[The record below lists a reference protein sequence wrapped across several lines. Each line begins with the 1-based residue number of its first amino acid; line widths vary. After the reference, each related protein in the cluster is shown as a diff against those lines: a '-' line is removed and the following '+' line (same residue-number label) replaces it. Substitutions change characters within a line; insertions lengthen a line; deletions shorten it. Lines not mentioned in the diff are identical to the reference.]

1 MRNSSTWCPGT
12 SSHGRGQPKVL
23 WCSCYDGF
31 PWQRVRYMYRS
42 SLMAIKI
49 NYVYVTCWVNIRSS
63 HESKGPF
70 RNFGCSDKDV
80 QKIAIEA
87 TGPRSHGILL
97 CHLWMMW
104 LWEVA
109 LWKLLRFWLPILPSP
124 ASFPAVAVGEVGVIH
139 PITSGMIAVS
149 WKLMLSSRFSECKK
163 RKICSYPWYLNL
175 YFYIVTVW
183 YYVFDFNRYIQPH
196 WTHWT
201 PALFLVGFFTGR
213 SVLVS
218 GMNCGPMGLRPV
230 MSHPKLNHEGF
241 SAISSLRV
249 ANVWPWERP
258 TCRSD
263 MYREASQALHDF
275 QMSFFLNSLGIQSPS
290 ENWMPIGMIEYW
302 LIFVLRN

>member
-12 SSHGRGQPKVL
+12 SSHGRQPKVL

-80 QKIAIEA
+80 KKMQQP

-139 PITSGMIAVS
+139 PITSGMIAAS
-149 WKLMLSSRFSECKK
+149 WKLMLSSRFSDGEKW
-163 RKICSYPWYLNL
+163 KICIDISMISEFVVLFRYCMIFCFRFQPVFLAALNTL
-175 YFYIVTVW
+175 NTCTFSRGCFLAGFLECFGVGYELWTNGIKAYHVTSQVEPRGILSNW
-183 YYVFDFNRYIQPH
+183 
-196 WTHWT
+196 
-201 PALFLVGFFTGR
+201 LL
-213 SVLVS
+213 S
-218 GMNCGPMGLRPV
+218 CGQCLTMG
-230 MSHPKLNHEGF
+230 KAG
-241 SAISSLRV
+241 
-249 ANVWPWERP
+249 P
-258 TCRSD
+258 TCIGKHPRHC
-263 MYREASQALHDF
+263 MIFRCP
-275 QMSFFLNSLGIQSPS
+275 FFSIP
-290 ENWMPIGMIEYW
+290 
-302 LIFVLRN
+302 